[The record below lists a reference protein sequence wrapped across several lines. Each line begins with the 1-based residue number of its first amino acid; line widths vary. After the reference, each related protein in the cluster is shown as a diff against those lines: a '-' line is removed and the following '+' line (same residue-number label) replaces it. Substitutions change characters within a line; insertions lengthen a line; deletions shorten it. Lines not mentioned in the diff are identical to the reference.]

1 MKKRTANEEKLS
13 NVVNDFIDQTGL
25 RQKFQEQEILQ
36 YFKEIM
42 GTFLMKKVQKSY
54 VRNQKLY
61 LKLSSAAFKQ
71 ELIMQKTN
79 LLLQLNSKIGDEF
92 LIDLV
97 LI

>member
-13 NVVNDFIDQTGL
+13 NVVNDFIDHTGL

-36 YFKEIM
+36 NFKEIM
-42 GTFLMKKVQKSY
+42 GHFLMKKVQKSY

-61 LKLSSAAFKQ
+61 LKLSSAVFKQ

-79 LLLQLNSKIGDEF
+79 LLLQLNTKIGYEY

>member
-36 YFKEIM
+36 NFKEIM
-42 GTFLMKKVQKSY
+42 GPFLMKKVQKSY

-79 LLLQLNSKIGDEF
+79 LLLQLNTKIGYEY

>member
-13 NVVNDFIDQTGL
+13 NVINDFIDRTGL

>member
-1 MKKRTANEEKLS
+1 MKKRTTNEEKLS

>member
-1 MKKRTANEEKLS
+1 
-13 NVVNDFIDQTGL
+13 
-25 RQKFQEQEILQ
+25 
-36 YFKEIM
+36 M
-42 GTFLMKKVQKSY
+42 GPFLMKKVQKSY

-79 LLLQLNSKIGDEF
+79 LLLQLNSKIGDKF

>member
-13 NVVNDFIDQTGL
+13 NVVNDFIDHTGL

-36 YFKEIM
+36 NFKEIM
-42 GTFLMKKVQKSY
+42 GPFLMKKVQKSY

-79 LLLQLNSKIGDEF
+79 LLLQLNTKIGYEY
-92 LIDLV
+92 LIDLA

>member
-1 MKKRTANEEKLS
+1 MKKTTTNEEKLS

-36 YFKEIM
+36 NFKAIM
-42 GTFLMKKVQKSY
+42 GPFLMKKVQKSY

-79 LLLQLNSKIGDEF
+79 LLLQLNTKIGYEY

>member
-79 LLLQLNSKIGDEF
+79 LLLQLNTKIGYEY

>member
-13 NVVNDFIDQTGL
+13 NVINDFIDRTGL

-36 YFKEIM
+36 KFKEIM
-42 GTFLMKKVQKSY
+42 GPFLMKKVQKSY

-79 LLLQLNSKIGDEF
+79 LLLQLNTKIGYEY

>member
-1 MKKRTANEEKLS
+1 
-13 NVVNDFIDQTGL
+13 
-25 RQKFQEQEILQ
+25 
-36 YFKEIM
+36 M

-54 VRNQKLY
+54 VKNQKLY

-79 LLLQLNSKIGDEF
+79 LLFQLNSKIDDKF

>member
-13 NVVNDFIDQTGL
+13 NVVNDFIDHTGL

-36 YFKEIM
+36 NFKEIM
-42 GTFLMKKVQKSY
+42 GPFLMKKVQKSY

-79 LLLQLNSKIGDEF
+79 LLLQLNTKIGYEY

>member
-13 NVVNDFIDQTGL
+13 NVVNDFIDHTGL

-36 YFKEIM
+36 NFKEIM
-42 GTFLMKKVQKSY
+42 GHFLMKKVQKSY

-79 LLLQLNSKIGDEF
+79 LLLQLNTKIGYEY

>member
-71 ELIMQKTN
+71 ELIIQKTN
-79 LLLQLNSKIGDEF
+79 
-92 LIDLV
+92 
-97 LI
+97 